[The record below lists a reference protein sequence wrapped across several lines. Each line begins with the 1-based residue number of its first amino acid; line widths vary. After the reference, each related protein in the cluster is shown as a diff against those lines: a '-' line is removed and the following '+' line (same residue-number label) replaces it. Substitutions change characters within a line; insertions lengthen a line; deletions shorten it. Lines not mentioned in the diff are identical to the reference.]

1 MTPKRRKWV
10 VVAAVAAAVGV
21 GVVLV
26 VLSFPIAQEGSGD
39 QLVNGRLY
47 SFEAE
52 SLFGGPPWQNYSYL
66 GVTFGFHLWCAIEP
80 GRRAGVRERDG
91 VGRTLVSV
99 RLLGTGPSSTRAGKP
114 GCPRTATTPSNTA
127 PGASSTCWSRREND
141 LPALRGP

>member
-66 GVTFGFHLWCAIEP
+66 GVTFGFHLWCAINP
-80 GRRAGVRERDG
+80 AAG
-91 VGRTLVSV
+91 LVCGNATAS
-99 RLLGTGPSSTRAGKP
+99 GGPSYPYGFWDRAELNPSWQTWVSPNGHDAVEY
-114 GCPRTATTPSNTA
+114 RT
-127 PGASSTCWSRREND
+127 GGLVHLLVE
-141 LPALRGP
+141 G